1 MSLEKAESYLKEA
14 GFLDHVIELK
24 ESTATVALAA
34 EALGVEPGMI
44 AKTMS
49 FLQGE
54 QPVLILTEGTAK
66 VDNRKYKDT
75 FHVKAKMIP
84 FEQVE
89 EVTGHAPGGVCP
101 FGIKDG
107 IEVYLDESLKRFE
120 TVYPAAGDDH
130 SAVRLTIPEL
140 EEVSGAKGWV
150 DVCREPGGSA
160 ARVGVGDFR
169 RIHMRDVKATGR
181 SRGENENGGI
191 RVGSRLGKKGHL
203 CRKTFVRLLC
213 LTAAMMVLGSFTA
226 FARAGGASGGGGGGG
241 GGGSSS
247 HHHTSSS
254 RGQGGRAGAFQALL
268 LTGTFVILGSAGT
281 ITYLHRAKKKQA
293 AAREKLKE
301 FSIGEDHW
309 DRSEI
314 QERVRESYYRIQECW
329 RDRDLEKGH
338 PYLSQKMQQEFQTKF
353 EWSRMRH
360 EVFVMEG
367 IQLLDAI
374 LVEAE
379 NEDGDDRDY
388 IWYLIHGKMI
398 DYVYHE
404 ETGELL
410 KGSRKM
416 EDFFEYWKFVLEDGN
431 WVLDEICQKEE
442 VDNGRKLC

>member
-1 MSLEKAESYLKEA
+1 M
-14 GFLDHVIELK
+14 
-24 ESTATVALAA
+24 
-34 EALGVEPGMI
+34 VEV
-44 AKTMS
+44 
-49 FLQGE
+49 
-54 QPVLILTEGTAK
+54 VLPIIIQA
-66 VDNRKYKDT
+66 
-75 FHVKAKMIP
+75 
-84 FEQVE
+84 
-89 EVTGHAPGGVCP
+89 
-101 FGIKDG
+101 
-107 IEVYLDESLKRFE
+107 
-120 TVYPAAGDDH
+120 AAGD
-130 SAVRLTIPEL
+130 
-140 EEVSGAKGWV
+140 K
-150 DVCREPGGSA
+150 
-160 ARVGVGDFR
+160 
-169 RIHMRDVKATGR
+169 
-181 SRGENENGGI
+181 
-191 RVGSRLGKKGHL
+191 
-203 CRKTFVRLLC
+203 
-213 LTAAMMVLGSFTA
+213 
-226 FARAGGASGGGGGGG
+226 
-241 GGGSSS
+241 
-247 HHHTSSS
+247 
-254 RGQGGRAGAFQALL
+254 AGAFQALL
-268 LTGTFVILGSAGT
+268 LTGTFVMLGSAGT

>member
-1 MSLEKAESYLKEA
+1 
-14 GFLDHVIELK
+14 
-24 ESTATVALAA
+24 
-34 EALGVEPGMI
+34 
-44 AKTMS
+44 
-49 FLQGE
+49 
-54 QPVLILTEGTAK
+54 
-66 VDNRKYKDT
+66 
-75 FHVKAKMIP
+75 
-84 FEQVE
+84 
-89 EVTGHAPGGVCP
+89 
-101 FGIKDG
+101 
-107 IEVYLDESLKRFE
+107 
-120 TVYPAAGDDH
+120 
-130 SAVRLTIPEL
+130 
-140 EEVSGAKGWV
+140 
-150 DVCREPGGSA
+150 
-160 ARVGVGDFR
+160 
-169 RIHMRDVKATGR
+169 MRDVKATGR

-241 GGGSSS
+241 GGGGSS

-254 RGQGGRAGAFQALL
+254 RGQGGTGGCVSGAFAYGNLCDSGKCRNHYIPAPGKKE
-268 LTGTFVILGSAGT
+268 TGSS
-281 ITYLHRAKKKQA
+281 
-293 AAREKLKE
+293 REKLKE
-301 FSIGEDHW
+301 FSIGEDYW

-388 IWYLIHGKMI
+388 IWYLIPWK
-398 DYVYHE
+398 DDRLCV
-404 ETGELL
+404 
-410 KGSRKM
+410 SRRNRRT
-416 EDFFEYWKFVLEDGN
+416 FEGLPE
-431 WVLDEICQKEE
+431 
-442 VDNGRKLC
+442 NGRFLRILEVCSGRWKLGAG